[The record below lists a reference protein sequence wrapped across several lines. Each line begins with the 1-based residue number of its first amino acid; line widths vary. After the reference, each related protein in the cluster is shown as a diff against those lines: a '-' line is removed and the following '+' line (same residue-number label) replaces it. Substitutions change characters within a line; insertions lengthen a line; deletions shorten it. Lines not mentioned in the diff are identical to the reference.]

1 MAGRHSAVR
10 AMDPATLSPRVKMAL
25 RLYGTGTVRSLAD
38 AARAAGLHHEQLY
51 GARYKDPRMDI
62 FLLKLDKEI
71 NDGTV
76 DMTQV
81 LQKLGRRA
89 IVNIAQLSE
98 EAQKEDIRLRANQDL
113 ADRSPETAKT
123 HKVALEQDIRMT
135 PESIEDLRRALLES
149 ARAKETY
156 AEVLSGDYVTVD
168 AESSVRHL
176 KQLPA
181 LAESNGTGHSV
192 P

>member
-1 MAGRHSAVR
+1 
-10 AMDPATLSPRVKMAL
+10 
-25 RLYGTGTVRSLAD
+25 
-38 AARAAGLHHEQLY
+38 
-51 GARYKDPRMDI
+51 MDI
-62 FLLKLDKEI
+62 YLTQLEQEI
-71 NDGTV
+71 HAGTV
-76 DMTQV
+76 DMSKV
-81 LQKLGRRA
+81 LVQLGRKA
-89 IVNIAQLSE
+89 VIGIAHL
-98 EAQKEDIRLRANQDL
+98 ANDAAKEDIRLRANQDL
-113 ADRSPETAKT
+113 ADRSPETQKT

-135 PESIEDLRRALLES
+135 PESIEDLRKALLES

-156 AEVLSGDYVTVD
+156 AEVLNGDYVTVD